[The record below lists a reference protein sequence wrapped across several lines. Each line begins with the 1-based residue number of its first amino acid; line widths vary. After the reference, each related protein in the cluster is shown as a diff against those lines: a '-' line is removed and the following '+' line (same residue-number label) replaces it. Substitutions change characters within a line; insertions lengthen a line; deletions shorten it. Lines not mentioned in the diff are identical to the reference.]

1 MDWDAHTGGQL
12 ECPYRLITGLVRP
25 SSNSLLT
32 IVCDSTEQHKT
43 IFWLPVQQLM
53 QRTLTGCPHCI
64 HSTCALRL
72 LSKLTMTVKGNN
84 YLRHVVCF
92 WCRAVTQ
99 RFENSAQI
107 VRNWKRINRRISRH
121 NVNKHRVVER
131 SGPSPTYRAAQTE
144 YFVRRMRSE
153 YIETRLTREPR
164 CRCKPETIQTAYK
177 NETHKNGAFAKL
189 QNKIPSC
196 SQNY

>member
-1 MDWDAHTGGQL
+1 MLPHHCCFYHATAPGYVTVNKLTNYRVVNVLCATSNGGCCQRRDMVRVTRTGLAGISVNIRVWIGTPILQPFNGLFSRTTWVSRYQIGKTNLDAHTGGQL

-107 VRNWKRINRRISRH
+107 VRN
-121 NVNKHRVVER
+121 
-131 SGPSPTYRAAQTE
+131 
-144 YFVRRMRSE
+144 
-153 YIETRLTREPR
+153 
-164 CRCKPETIQTAYK
+164 
-177 NETHKNGAFAKL
+177 
-189 QNKIPSC
+189 
-196 SQNY
+196 